1 MMYQSHSRGNHN
13 SKQYR
18 HFSVPC
24 STICSSQDMEATP
37 VSIHRWMDKE
47 NVVHICNGIL
57 LNHKKWNFANVSNM
71 AASRNDHFKWSKS
84 EKDKYYMISFMWNP
98 KSDINELID
107 KIEVDSQIKKN
118 LLLPKW
124 KAGREGIKYE
134 FGLTNTH

>member
-1 MMYQSHSRGNHN
+1 
-13 SKQYR
+13 
-18 HFSVPC
+18 
-24 STICSSQDMEATP
+24 
-37 VSIHRWMDKE
+37 
-47 NVVHICNGIL
+47 
-57 LNHKKWNFANVSNM
+57 
-71 AASRNDHFKWSKS
+71 
-84 EKDKYYMISFMWNP
+84 MISFMWNP